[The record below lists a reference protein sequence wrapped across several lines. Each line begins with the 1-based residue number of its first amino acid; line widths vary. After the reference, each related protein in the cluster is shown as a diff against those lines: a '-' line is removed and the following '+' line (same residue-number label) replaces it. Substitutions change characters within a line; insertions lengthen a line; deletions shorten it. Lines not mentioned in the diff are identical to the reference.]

1 MRSFKLAYL
10 SSVSLLNVS
19 REYLDPD
26 AVGLLEF
33 SCFAEG
39 IIRNVLKTQFIS
51 YN

>member
-1 MRSFKLAYL
+1 MRSSKLTNL

-19 REYLDPD
+19 REYLDAD
-26 AVGLLEF
+26 AVNVG

-51 YN
+51 YS